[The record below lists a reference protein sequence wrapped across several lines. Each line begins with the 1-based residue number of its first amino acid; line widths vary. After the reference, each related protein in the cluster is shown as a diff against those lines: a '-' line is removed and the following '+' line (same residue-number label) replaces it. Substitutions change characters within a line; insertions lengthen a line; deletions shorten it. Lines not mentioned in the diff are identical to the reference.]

1 MNNTINKIK
10 LFLKGKPARIVIALL
25 VIAAIM
31 TGVAFGIM
39 AIIGAFKDPC
49 QSGYYYDN
57 NLKVCVKDS
66 CEINGEEGFV
76 CKNKKTAGINK
87 CIPKNYCDYSNEEG
101 SYYYDHE
108 TCECKLDCSSL
119 PESNAEDFKGFTRD
133 GNNSTM
139 MKPDPNNPNS
149 YIPEDNL
156 YCGKS
161 CDFNKTNNTGIGG
174 YEWCPPS
181 YLCGT
186 SINSDGI
193 NLSPNVGCFPDNG
206 TYEQCGN
213 SNNICKYG
221 KCDSNDRCKVE
232 YCNGSN
238 AEGNKLYYSCIN
250 DKDCVRNGT
259 SLSEGVCLTGSAAE
273 SESGNK
279 KFKYFTQV
287 GFCKDN
293 NQYNDDYCTTL
304 DMIGEK
310 NKDGNFGRIS
320 CDNYHCKDCTK
331 IEGVSGQYNPCDN
344 NTTIDNTYN
353 SCAKHGI
360 CDNNW
365 QVKDISG
372 NTSCFEGNP
381 PDNIDIT
388 CCPTENIAT
397 IPGTGHNYCC
407 PIKALPDNQGNKG
420 NKVCSLNTEFGYSER
435 HLTQNSNIELSKTI
449 PCITDSDCEKYNPDL
464 WKNLGI
470 NSDDATNPKKSTYSR
485 MYCADDPNPKNTGKK
500 VCKATCGL
508 FDVPGKELNSK
519 IGVLNNVSNS
529 TSFCFPKNQECQ
541 IGGIPQ
547 FGGKVMGK
555 NFNPSVNS
563 IPICSKDGLPD
574 AWTSTETG
582 YLTGGFA
589 TLKTPKGGNCNSNM
603 SEQTCLNALGKNDY
617 QINDI
622 NVVKGGCEFI
632 AACDQLPVAY
642 ETVNNGTKEIKSIPW
657 SNLLKDPNTKNLP
670 FNDKIAQSPKKN
682 LSKEGTVKL
691 YYDKKEGCTGFTNG
705 LDESITKSPVNYI
718 SATEQC
724 SPRGGYTSK
733 LQNEGIYCPNYVNP
747 ITNECITSNLQTEK
761 FSNIDTRSDLNV
773 IYGSIQDK
781 TANDANITDGKNNYY
796 CGSLGLKTGVDND
809 PKQIVTRK
817 DDKAQIFLR
826 CKDDVLKGRSAT
838 ISCYDINGDSAN
850 CCQRNPWRSQD
861 GKIIQTKTGWKC
873 DNFNTDPN
881 AQVDGLYLCTNDD
894 GNTITKGN
902 KTYKRVRTYTNE
914 DAKTIPKENA
924 TSYPEVCDLR
934 GLKVNT
940 LGHHGHGGR
949 QQTQSGKEDVCKLMN
964 LGSPWTDDCIRT
976 SDGYHGSDHNGI
988 LCGAN
993 VHNGTADFPNDYNIP
1008 GFPDKKCALYQI
1020 SEVPLGVSVFTDVN
1034 KTPIITFDGTNRNA
1048 ENLKGICKFGF
1059 TPKCNV
1065 NLYACG
1071 DDYPKVQEAC
1081 STVEL

>member
-10 LFLKGKPARIVIALL
+10 LFFKGKPARIIIALL

-31 TGVAFGIM
+31 TGVAFGVIALVNAM
-39 AIIGAFKDPC
+39 LDPC
-49 QSGYYYDN
+49 AKQPGTTWDK

-66 CEINGEEGFV
+66 CEINGEDGFV
-76 CKNKKTAGINK
+76 CKNNKTAGINK
-87 CIPKNYCDYSNEEG
+87 CIPKNYCHYSTEEG

-119 PESNAEDFKGFTRD
+119 PESNVEDFEGFTKD
-133 GNNSTM
+133 GNNSTK
-139 MKPDPNNPNS
+139 MKPDSNNPDS
-149 YIPEDNL
+149 FIPEDNL

-161 CDFNKTNNTGIGG
+161 CSFNKTNNTGIGG
-174 YEWCPPS
+174 NGWCPPS

-193 NLSPNVGCFPDNG
+193 NLSPGSGCFPDNG

-213 SNNICKYG
+213 SNNICRYG

-250 DKDCVRNGT
+250 DEDCVRDGT
-259 SLSEGVCLTGSAAE
+259 SLSEGICLTGSAAE
-273 SESGNK
+273 SENK

-287 GFCKDN
+287 GFCKEN
-293 NQYNDDYCTTL
+293 NQYKDDYCTTL

-320 CDNYHCKDCTK
+320 CDNYHCSDCTK
-331 IEGVSGQYNPCDN
+331 IEGVSGQYNPCKN

-360 CDNNW
+360 CDNNNW
-365 QVKDISG
+365 QAKDISG
-372 NTSCFEGNP
+372 NSSCFEGNP

-388 CCPTENIAT
+388 CCPSENIAT
-397 IPGTGHNYCC
+397 IPGTGHSYCC
-407 PIKALPDNQGNKG
+407 PIKALPDNQGN
-420 NKVCSLNTEFGYSER
+420 NVCSLNTEFGYSER

-449 PCITDSDCEKYNPDL
+449 SCTTDSDCEIYNEDL

-470 NSDDATNPKKSTYSR
+470 KSDEATDPTKSNYSR
-485 MYCADDPNPKNTGKK
+485 MYCADDTNPKNTGKK

-508 FDVPGKELNSK
+508 FDIPGKELNSK

-555 NFNPSVNS
+555 NFHPSVNS
-563 IPICSKDGLPD
+563 IPICSRDGSDD

-582 YLTGGFA
+582 YLTGGTA
-589 TLKTPKGGNCNSNM
+589 TLKTPNGSNCEIDI

-642 ETVNNGTKEIKSIPW
+642 ETVNKGTKEIKSIPW

-670 FNDKIAQSPKKN
+670 FDELIAQSPIKN
-682 LSKEGTVKL
+682 FSTEGTAKL
-691 YYDKKEGCTGFTNG
+691 YYNNKKGCIGFSNG
-705 LDESITKSPVNYI
+705 LDSSITESPVNYI
-718 SATEQC
+718 SETEQC
-724 SPRGGYTSK
+724 SPTQGYKSR
-733 LQNEGIYCPNYVNP
+733 LQNEGKYCPNYVNP
-747 ITNECITSNLQTEK
+747 ITNECITSNLETEK
-761 FSNIDTRSDLNV
+761 FSNIDTGGNLNV
-773 IYGSIQDK
+773 IYGSIQDT
-781 TANDANITDGKNNYY
+781 TANEANITDGKNNYY

-809 PKQIVTRK
+809 PNQIVTR
-817 DDKAQIFLR
+817 DDDAPIFLN
-826 CKDDVLKGRSAT
+826 CKDDVVKGRSAT
-838 ISCYDINGDSAN
+838 ISCKNQSGDSAN
-850 CCQRNPWRSQD
+850 CCQKIPFRSQD
-861 GKIIQTKTGWKC
+861 GKIIRTVNGWKC
-873 DNFNTDPN
+873 NNFNPDPN
-881 AQVDGLYLCTNDD
+881 AQVGGLYLCTNSDTD
-894 GNTITKGN
+894 IIKRGD

-914 DAKTIPKENA
+914 DVKKGIPKEHA
-924 TSYPEVCDLR
+924 TLYPEICDLR

-940 LGHHGHGGR
+940 RGRHGHNFHEP
-949 QQTQSGKEDVCKLMN
+949 TQSGKEEVCKLMN
-964 LGSPWTDDCIRT
+964 LGSPWSQQCQNT
-976 SDGYHGSDHNGI
+976 SGGFGPGT

-993 VHNGTADFPNDYNIP
+993 VKNHTEDFPHDYNVP
-1008 GFPDKKCALYQI
+1008 GFLDTKCALDKI
-1020 SEVPLGVSVFTDVN
+1020 SEVPLGVSVYTDVHP
-1034 KTPIITFDGTNRNA
+1034 TPIITFDGSKRMA
-1048 ENLKGICKFGF
+1048 ENLGGICKFGF
-1059 TPKCNV
+1059 TSDCNK
-1065 NLYACG
+1065 NPYACG
-1071 DDYPKVQEAC
+1071 DNYPNVPKVC
-1081 STVEL
+1081 K

>member
-10 LFLKGKPARIVIALL
+10 LFFKGKPARIIIALL

-31 TGVAFGIM
+31 TGVAFGVI
-39 AIIGAFKDPC
+39 ALVNALSDPC
-49 QSGYYYDN
+49 ANQLGTTWDK

-66 CEINGEEGFV
+66 CEINGEEGYV

-87 CIPKNYCDYSNEEG
+87 CLPKNYCDYSTEEG

-119 PESNAEDFKGFTRD
+119 PESNAEDFEGFTKD
-133 GNNSTM
+133 GNNSTK

-161 CDFNKTNNTGIGG
+161 CNFNKTNNTGIGG
-174 YEWCPPS
+174 NGWCPPL

-186 SINSDGI
+186 SINSNGI

-221 KCDSNDRCKVE
+221 KCDSDDRCKVE

-250 DKDCVRNGT
+250 DEDCVRVGT

-279 KFKYFTQV
+279 KFKYFKQV

-293 NQYNDDYCTTL
+293 NQYKDDYCTSL

-320 CDNYHCKDCTK
+320 CDNYYCKDCTK
-331 IEGVSGQYNPCDN
+331 IEGVSGQYNPCKN

-365 QVKDISG
+365 QAKDISG

-381 PDNIDIT
+381 PDNIDII
-388 CCPTENIAT
+388 CCPPENIAT
-397 IPGTGHNYCC
+397 IPGTGHSYCC
-407 PIKALPDNQGNKG
+407 PIKALPDNQG

-449 PCITDSDCEKYNPDL
+449 PCITDSDCEFYNPDL

-470 NSDDATNPKKSTYSR
+470 NSDDATNPKKSTYSK
-485 MYCADDPNPKNTGKK
+485 MYCADDPKKTGKK

-547 FGGKVMGK
+547 FGSKTKIMGRS
-555 NFNPSVNS
+555 FHPSANG

-574 AWTSTETG
+574 AWTSTEPG

-589 TLKTPKGGNCNSNM
+589 TLKTPTGDKCDSNI

-642 ETVNNGTKEIKSIPW
+642 ETVNKGTKEIKSILW
-657 SNLLKDPNTKNLP
+657 SKLLKDPNTKNLP
-670 FNDKIAQSPKKN
+670 FDNLIEQSPIN
-682 LSKEGTVKL
+682 NYSTEGTVKL
-691 YYDKKEGCTGFTNG
+691 YYDKNNGCTGSTNG

-718 SATEQC
+718 SETEQC
-724 SPRGGYTSK
+724 SPTGGNESR
-733 LQNEGIYCPNYVNP
+733 LQNEGKYCPNYVNP
-747 ITNECITSNLQTEK
+747 ITNECITSNLESEK
-761 FSNIDTRSDLNV
+761 FSNIDINGNLNV

-781 TANDANITDGKNNYY
+781 TSNEANITDGKNNYY

-809 PKQIVTRK
+809 PKQIVTR
-817 DDKAQIFLR
+817 DDSAQIFLN

-838 ISCYDINGDSAN
+838 IYCFNANGDSAN
-850 CCQRNPWRSQD
+850 CCQKQPFKT
-861 GKIIQTKTGWKC
+861 GKILKNG
-873 DNFNTDPN
+873 NTWECSGFKPN
-881 AQVDGLYLCTNDD
+881 PDEQYKDFYLCTDKD
-894 GNTITKGN
+894 TDKVGN
-902 KTYKRVRTYTNE
+902 YKRVRPLLYRDV
-914 DAKTIPKENA
+914 DANRKIFNNA
-924 TSYPEVCDLR
+924 TQHPNVCDLR
-934 GLKVNT
+934 NEVIEMNGADKIQNVCELIKLPNGCADLNHNLGNGKFKDFWGHCTLEDITLPPGIEVNIMGAPGFALNNWCEESYMCQTSDCPSGGVHPDNIRQPVNT
-940 LGHHGHGGR
+940 MNITGS
-949 QQTQSGKEDVCKLMN
+949 QTISGLSHNTCSMSFKL
-964 LGSPWTDDCIRT
+964 D
-976 SDGYHGSDHNGI
+976 
-988 LCGAN
+988 
-993 VHNGTADFPNDYNIP
+993 PNINP
-1008 GFPDKKCALYQI
+1008 H
-1020 SEVPLGVSVFTDVN
+1020 
-1034 KTPIITFDGTNRNA
+1034 
-1048 ENLKGICKFGF
+1048 
-1059 TPKCNV
+1059 
-1065 NLYACG
+1065 AC
-1071 DDYPKVQEAC
+1071 D
-1081 STVEL
+1081 